1 MVHHTHRGVHHTIIA
16 DPHKT
21 NKKEL
26 KMTITDIPTY
36 IARTHKY
43 SPRKAG
49 EINTKERHET
59 LKHNHT
65 YKKLPKR
72 EFIRAEEPPH
82 VENHWYISNQI
93 ISFEYTEKK
102 VRMSSGKLSK
112 RDLPILNLL
121 LNDA

>member
-26 KMTITDIPTY
+26 KMTITDIQTY
-36 IARTHKY
+36 TARTHKY
-43 SPRKAG
+43 SPRKMG
-49 EINTKERHET
+49 ERNTKERHKT
-59 LKHNHT
+59 RKHNHT

-82 VENHWYISNQI
+82 VENQWHILNRI
-93 ISFEYTEKK
+93 ISFEDTKKK
-102 VRMSSGKLSK
+102 VRTSLGKFS
-112 RDLPILNLL
+112 
-121 LNDA
+121 